1 MRGLEKPLPPSFFF
15 FDPDQRIPADHPL
28 REIKNLIDPILENM
42 SGFFDTLYAE
52 IGRPSIPPEQLL
64 RALVLQALH
73 TIRSERFLM
82 EQIDLHL
89 AYRWFVGLSAD
100 EPVWN
105 PGCGFR
111 GDTTVFSKN
120 RDRLVG
126 QDVSQRFFE
135 EIRKI
140 IDEHDLASNEHFSVD
155 GTQLEAWASLKSFQL
170 KGEDDQSESR
180 SGDDP
185 GNPSVGFRGEKRCND
200 THESKTDAES
210 RLYRKGAGKE
220 AKLSYLGNI
229 LTEPAPRPLAENRN
243 GLVMQAKACIVSGTA
258 ERETA
263 LELVEQER
271 EWQEVEVKLM
281 TLGGDRGYDVAQFT
295 ETLRENHVTP
305 HVAQREDRLSSVDGR
320 TTRHPGYGISQL
332 KRKRVEEVF
341 GWGKTIGLLRKLVY
355 RGEKLVNWFFILRMG
370 IYNLIRIRKLL
381 KGTVTA

>member
-1 MRGLEKPLPPSFFF
+1 MRCLETPLPPSFFL

-28 REIKNLIDPILENM
+28 REIKNLIDPILEDM
-42 SGFFDTLYAE
+42 SEFFDTLYAE

-64 RALVLQALH
+64 RALVLQALN
-73 TIRSERFLM
+73 TIRSERLLM

-100 EPVWN
+100 EPVW
-105 PGCGFR
+105 
-111 GDTTVFSKN
+111 DTTVFSKN

-135 EIRKI
+135 EVRKI
-140 IDEHDLASNEHFSVD
+140 IDQHDLASNEHFSVD

-170 KGEDDQSESR
+170 KGEDDQSGSR

-185 GNPSVGFRGEKRCND
+185 GNPSVDFRGQKRRND
-200 THESKTDAES
+200 THASKTDPES

-229 LTEPAPRPLAENRN
+229 LTENRN

-263 LELVEQER
+263 LALVGQER
-271 EWQEVEVKLM
+271 EWQEAEVKLM
-281 TLGGDRGYDVAQFT
+281 TLGGDRGYDVAAFAK
-295 ETLRENHVTP
+295 TLREQHVTP
-305 HVAQREDRLSSVDGR
+305 HVAQRQDRSSSVDGR
-320 TTRHPGYGISQL
+320 TTRHPGYGISQV

-370 IYNLIRIRKLL
+370 IYNLIRIRNLL
-381 KGTVTA
+381 RGTVTA

>member
-1 MRGLEKPLPPSFFF
+1 MRGLETPLPPSFFF

-28 REIKNLIDPILENM
+28 REIKNLIDPILEDM
-42 SGFFDTLYAE
+42 SEFFDTLYAE
-52 IGRPSIPPEQLL
+52 SGRPSIPPEQLL

-73 TIRSERFLM
+73 TIRSERLLM
-82 EQIDLHL
+82 EHIDLHL

-100 EPVWN
+100 EPVW
-105 PGCGFR
+105 
-111 GDTTVFSKN
+111 DTTVFSKN

-140 IDEHDLASNEHFSVD
+140 IDQHDRASNEHFSVD
-155 GTQLEAWASLKSFQL
+155 GTQLEAWASLQSFQL
-170 KGEDDQSESR
+170 KGEDDESESR

-185 GNPSVGFRGEKRCND
+185 GNPSVDFRGAKRCND
-200 THESKTDAES
+200 THASKTDPEI

-229 LTEPAPRPLAENRN
+229 LTENRN

-263 LELVEQER
+263 LALVGQER
-271 EWQEVEVKLM
+271 EWQEAEVKLM
-281 TLGGDRGYDVAQFT
+281 TLGGDRGYDVAAFT

-305 HVAQREDRLSSVDGR
+305 HVAQRQDRLSSVDGR

-355 RGEKLVNWFFILRMG
+355 RGAKLVNWFFILRMG